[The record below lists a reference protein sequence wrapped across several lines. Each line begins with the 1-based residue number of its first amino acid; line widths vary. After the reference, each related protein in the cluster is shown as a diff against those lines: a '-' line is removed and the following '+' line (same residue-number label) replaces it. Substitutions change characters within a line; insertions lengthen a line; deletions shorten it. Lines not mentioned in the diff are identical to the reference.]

1 VQRARREHRDGEV
14 DRRDHADDEHHAGAH
29 EREQAGSFLEVRGPD
44 GKNRSLLRATQ
55 LRQDSF
61 AYAATMSDQLDLN
74 LLRVFDALLRDGSV
88 TAAAERLHLSIPATS
103 RALGRLRRAMGDP
116 ILVRAGRGMAPTPF
130 ALRTAPRVRSLLEEA
145 ASLVTADFSVAGLE
159 RTFTIR
165 INDGVAATL
174 AAAAVEAT
182 AAAAPGV
189 TLRFVAEGSESP
201 EALRDGSVDL
211 DIGAGEPP
219 APDIRTAVLYRER
232 LVGIVRADSP
242 LGRGRKPTPAQ
253 LCRHPHV
260 AASRR
265 GRARGPLDDA
275 LAALGLQRHIA
286 AVVPTS
292 AVATLLVASSGHVG
306 LVPQR
311 LAEQHGPALGLRWF
325 PIPVELPEIDVR
337 LLWHAR
343 LDADPAQRWLRD
355 TLRESLR

>member
-1 VQRARREHRDGEV
+1 
-14 DRRDHADDEHHAGAH
+14 
-29 EREQAGSFLEVRGPD
+29 
-44 GKNRSLLRATQ
+44 
-55 LRQDSF
+55 
-61 AYAATMSDQLDLN
+61 MSDQLDLN

-103 RALGRLRRAMGDP
+103 RALGRLRRAMDDP

-145 ASLVTADFSVAGLE
+145 ASLVNVDFSVAGLE

-174 AAAAVEAT
+174 ATAAVEAT

-189 TLRFVAEGSESP
+189 TLRFVAEGSEST
-201 EALRDGSVDL
+201 EALRDGSIDL
-211 DIGAGEPP
+211 DIGVGEVP

-232 LVGIVRADSP
+232 LVGIVGADSP
-242 LGRGRKPTPAQ
+242 LGRRPTLAQ

-265 GRARGPLDDA
+265 GRARGPLDEA
-275 LAALGLQRHIA
+275 LTALGLRRHIA

-292 AVATLLVASSGHVG
+292 AVATLLVASSPYVG

-311 LAEQHGPALGLRWF
+311 LAEQLGPALGLRWF
-325 PIPVELPEIDVR
+325 PIPAELPQIDIR
-337 LLWHAR
+337 LFWHVR

-355 TLRESLR
+355 TLRDALR

>member
-1 VQRARREHRDGEV
+1 
-14 DRRDHADDEHHAGAH
+14 
-29 EREQAGSFLEVRGPD
+29 
-44 GKNRSLLRATQ
+44 
-55 LRQDSF
+55 
-61 AYAATMSDQLDLN
+61 MSDQLDLN

-145 ASLVTADFSVAGLE
+145 AALVNAEFSLAGLE
-159 RTFTIR
+159 RAFTIR

-174 AAAAVEAT
+174 ATAAVEAT
-182 AAAAPGV
+182 SAAAPGV
-189 TLRFVAEGSESP
+189 TLRFVSEGTESS

-211 DIGAGEPP
+211 DIGAGEPS
-219 APDIRTAVLYRER
+219 APDIHTAELYRER
-232 LVGIVRADSP
+232 LVGVVRADSP
-242 LGRGRKPTPAQ
+242 LGRRPTMAG

-260 AASRR
+260 SASRR
-265 GRARGPLDDA
+265 GRARGPLDEA
-275 LAALGLQRHIA
+275 LAAAGLRRHVA

-292 AVATLLVASSGHVG
+292 ALALLLVASSGYVG

-311 LAEQHGPALGLRWF
+311 LAEEHGTALGLRWF
-325 PIPVELPEIDVR
+325 PVPAKLPEVAVR
-337 LLWHAR
+337 LSWHAR

-355 TLRESLR
+355 TIRTALH